1 MRECAVCGAPF
12 EEAEAN
18 TVFSEAGQWLA
29 AEVWHDDGTLCPSC
43 LENRARLAMMYVVD
57 R

>member
-1 MRECAVCGAPF
+1 MRECSICGVQF
-12 EEAEAN
+12 EERSAE
-18 TVFSEAGQWLA
+18 TVFGEAGQWLSS
-29 AEVWHDDGTLCPSC
+29 EVWQDDGTLCPSC